1 MLECVYVCMC
11 LCVCAS
17 EGRWVAGVEGK
28 DGILGRQHCIT
39 MFNYHPDSEP

>member
-1 MLECVYVCMC
+1 MSVHV
-11 LCVCAS
+11 CVCG
-17 EGRWVAGVEGK
+17 GRRVGAAEGK